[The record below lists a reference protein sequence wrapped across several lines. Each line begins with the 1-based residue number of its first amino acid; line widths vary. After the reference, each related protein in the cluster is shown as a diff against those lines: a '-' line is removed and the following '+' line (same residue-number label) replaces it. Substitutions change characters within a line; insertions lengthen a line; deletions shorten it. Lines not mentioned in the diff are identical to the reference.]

1 MKGIKLVIK
10 HIKVSFLFLSLG
22 ILLISCEK
30 EITLDLPASTPKIVI
45 EGAIETNQYPYVYI
59 TKNMGYFDNVDT
71 NTLKDILITDAIVT
85 VSNGIETDSLKL
97 VYNPKYVPPLRYEGN
112 KIKGQAGM
120 SYNLKIEHNG
130 KVFESATT
138 IPPIVDI
145 DSIKFSY
152 RAEADTFGFLWV
164 YFQDPPEL
172 GNFYRIFSKVEGK
185 DSVFVH
191 QTYST
196 GDDKLVNGQLFEY
209 TVVRGKDPA
218 MPSENYETDM
228 NSDEPPYWAIF
239 VGDKITVKLCSI
251 DAIHFEFWKSVETQY
266 SSNGNPFA
274 APTTLKTNISGDAL
288 GIWGGYAAS
297 FDTVTVTEDIIIDL

>member
-1 MKGIKLVIK
+1 MRDLSIKNNI
-10 HIKVSFLFLSLG
+10 I
-22 ILLISCEK
+22 ILLLTSIFLLSCEK

-45 EGAIETNQYPYVYI
+45 EGAIETNQYSYVYI
-59 TKNMGYFDNVDT
+59 TKNMGFFDAVDT
-71 NTLKDILITDAIVT
+71 NTLENILITDAVVT
-85 VSNGIETDSLKL
+85 VSNGIETDTLQL
-97 VYNPKYVPPLRYEGN
+97 VYNPLYVPPLRYQGS
-112 KIKGQAGM
+112 KIKGEAGM
-120 SYNLKIEHNG
+120 TYNLKVEHDG
-130 KVFESATT
+130 KVFESVTT
-138 IPPIVDI
+138 IPQIVDI

-152 RAEADTFGFLWV
+152 RAETDTFGFLWV

-172 GNFYRIFSKVEGK
+172 GNFYRAFSKVEGK

-196 GDDKLVNGQLFEY
+196 GDDKLVNGQLIEY
-209 TVVRGKDPA
+209 TVVRGMDPA
-218 MPSENYETDM
+218 MPSENYETDLD
-228 NSDEPPYWAIF
+228 SDEPPYWAIY

-251 DAIHFEFWKSVETQY
+251 DAINFEFWKSVETQY

-297 FDTVTVTEDIIIDL
+297 IDTITVTEDIIVDFN

>member
-1 MKGIKLVIK
+1 MKKIKIK
-10 HIKVSFLFLSLG
+10 HIILLFLSLSVF
-22 ILLISCEK
+22 LISCEK
-30 EITLDLPASTPKIVI
+30 EITLDLPPATPKIVI
-45 EGAIETNQYPYVYI
+45 EGAIETNQYSYVYI
-59 TKNMGYFDNVDT
+59 TKNMGFFDAVDT
-71 NTLKDILITDAIVT
+71 NTLQNILITDAVVT
-85 VSNGIETDSLKL
+85 VSNGTETDTLKL
-97 VYNPKYVPPLRYEGN
+97 VYNPKYVPPIRYEGS
-112 KIKGQAGM
+112 KIKGEVGM
-120 SYNLKIEHNG
+120 SYNLKVEHDG
-130 KVFESATT
+130 KVFESVTT
-138 IPPIVDI
+138 IPPIVEI

-152 RAEADTFGFLWV
+152 RAETDTFGFLWV

-172 GNFYRIFSKVEGK
+172 GNFYRAFSKVEGK

-196 GDDKLVNGQLFEY
+196 GDDKLVNGQLIEY
-209 TVVRGKDPA
+209 TVVRGMDPA
-218 MPSENYETDM
+218 MPSENYEIDP

-251 DAIHFEFWKSVETQY
+251 DAINFEFWKSVETQY

-297 FDTVTVTEDIIIDL
+297 IDTVTVTEDIIVDFNK

>member
-1 MKGIKLVIK
+1 MKKIKIK
-10 HIKVSFLFLSLG
+10 HIILLFLSLSVF
-22 ILLISCEK
+22 LISCEK
-30 EITLDLPASTPKIVI
+30 EITLDLPPATPKIVI
-45 EGAIETNQYPYVYI
+45 EGVIETNQYSYVYI
-59 TKNMGYFDNVDT
+59 TKNMGFFDAVDT
-71 NTLKDILITDAIVT
+71 NTLQNILITDAVVT
-85 VSNGIETDSLKL
+85 VSNGTETDTLKL
-97 VYNPKYVPPLRYEGN
+97 VYNPKYVPPIRYEGS
-112 KIKGQAGM
+112 KIKGEVGM
-120 SYNLKIEHNG
+120 SYNLKVEHDG
-130 KVFESATT
+130 KVFESVTT
-138 IPPIVDI
+138 IPPIVEI

-152 RAEADTFGFLWV
+152 RAETDTFGFLWV

-172 GNFYRIFSKVEGK
+172 GNFYRAFSKVEGK

-196 GDDKLVNGQLFEY
+196 GDDKLVNGQLIEY
-209 TVVRGKDPA
+209 TVVRGMDPA
-218 MPSENYETDM
+218 MPSENYEIDP

-251 DAIHFEFWKSVETQY
+251 DAINFEFWKSVETQY

-297 FDTVTVTEDIIIDL
+297 IDTVTVTEDIIVDFNK